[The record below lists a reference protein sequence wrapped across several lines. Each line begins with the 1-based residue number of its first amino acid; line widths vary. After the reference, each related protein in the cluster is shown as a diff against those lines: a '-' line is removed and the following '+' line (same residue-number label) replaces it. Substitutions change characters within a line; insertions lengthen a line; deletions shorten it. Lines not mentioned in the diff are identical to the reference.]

1 MSSGHGHKCTK
12 SIDEAWSVHG
22 LWPTI
27 FHKIAP
33 IFCNHSWHYNHDLM
47 DPIMDDMHRY
57 WPDVEMRGV
66 TDSLWSHEWVKH
78 GTCACMNTLTSM
90 KTQTEYFEA
99 GVRLAEVNTVTLW
112 LAEAGVVPSDTEP
125 YKTSD
130 VWDAVMKG
138 NKGFR
143 PQIEC
148 LNIHGQAYITEVKV
162 CYDKNLTRVDCDGI
176 VASKQVESGMLGSCL
191 RYDSFIYPATIDP
204 THHNSHQRD
213 VGAGLGSIATGVVCA
228 VLGVGAV
235 VIGGAYFII
244 MRYNSRRYRGYE
256 SL

>member
-1 MSSGHGHKCTK
+1 MFLHLILCCDHVL
-12 SIDEAWSVHG
+12 DEAWSVHG

-66 TDSLWSHEWVKH
+66 TDSLWSHEWIKH

-130 VWDAVMKG
+130 VWNAVMKG

-148 LNIHGQAYITEVKV
+148 LNIHGQAYITEV
-162 CYDKNLTRVDCDGI
+162 G
-176 VASKQVESGMLGSCL
+176 ASQFPFPK
-191 RYDSFIYPATIDP
+191 
-204 THHNSHQRD
+204 
-213 VGAGLGSIATGVVCA
+213 
-228 VLGVGAV
+228 
-235 VIGGAYFII
+235 
-244 MRYNSRRYRGYE
+244 
-256 SL
+256 